1 MKFFRVALVFC
12 FVSMAVL
19 LAGCQTIAQIISPA
33 TSTPTVT
40 ATLTPTETFTPVP
53 TATRTPKPTATAT
66 LAPTK
71 TPVPTKIPTKVPTQ
85 KPALP
90 TAAPTTSDS
99 GGVSGG
105 SAPVTWQNETSH
117 IIKVVANGPANYT
130 VTLQPH
136 SEQMVNWAA
145 GDYTLYYYLDGSSSI
160 AGKETYTVK
169 SEQHNLL
176 VLNFR

>member
-1 MKFFRVALVFC
+1 MKFFRVALVVC
-12 FVSMAVL
+12 FVSMAAL

-40 ATLTPTETFTPVP
+40 ATFTPTQTFTPVP

-66 LAPTK
+66 LAPTE
-71 TPVPTKIPTKVPTQ
+71 TPVPTKVPTK
-85 KPALP
+85 KPVLP

-99 GGVSGG
+99 GSVSG
-105 SAPVTWQNETSH
+105 STTPVTWQNETSH

-136 SEQMVNWAA
+136 SEQMVNWVA
-145 GDYTLYYYLDGSSSI
+145 GDYTLYYYLDGSSSV

-169 SEQHNLL
+169 PEEHNLL

>member
-1 MKFFRVALVFC
+1 MKYYRVALVVC
-12 FVSMAVL
+12 IVSMAVL
-19 LAGCQTIAQIISPA
+19 LSGCQTIAQIISPA

-40 ATLTPTETFTPVP
+40 ATFTPTQTFTPMP
-53 TATRTPKPTATAT
+53 TPTHTPKPTATPT
-66 LAPTK
+66 LAPTE
-71 TPVPTKIPTKVPTQ
+71 TPVPTKVPTQ
-85 KPALP
+85 KPVLP
-90 TAAPTTSDS
+90 TVAPTTSDA
-99 GGVSGG
+99 G
-105 SAPVTWQNETSH
+105 SAPGGATPVTWQNETSH

-136 SEQMVNWAA
+136 SEQMVKWVA
-145 GDYTLYYYLDGSSSI
+145 GNYTLYYYLDGSSTV